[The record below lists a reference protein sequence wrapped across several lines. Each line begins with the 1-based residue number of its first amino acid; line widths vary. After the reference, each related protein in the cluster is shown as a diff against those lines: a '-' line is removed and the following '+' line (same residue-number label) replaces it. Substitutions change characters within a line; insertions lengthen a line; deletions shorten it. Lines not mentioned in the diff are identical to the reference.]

1 MPATTDVPGATGDV
15 RVERVAWDDPDAR
28 VLRDAQQAELRARY
42 GDDDVAHAMT
52 GDGIVATVLVRLDGA
67 PVACGVLRDVSAGL
81 GAGTGEVK
89 RMYVR
94 PDARGRG
101 LSRRVLAELEDA
113 ARAHGCTRLVL
124 ETGVLQPEA
133 IGLYLAAGYQPV
145 ENYGEY
151 VGVVD
156 SRCFERDLAVTA
168 PTPRGPAGRRD
179 AVGQVAER
187 AAEHTADPAQDHAVE
202 HVAWQHPDAVTLR
215 RAMLDEL
222 APLYPEHAAAGSGAS
237 PLVEGAPDGTAL
249 ATVLLRRDGVAVA
262 CATLRAAPAWGART
276 GELKRLY
283 VAPEARGAGLARR
296 LVRLVEDAARERGLT
311 RVVLD
316 TGIRQPAAIALY
328 RSLGYRPVSPVA
340 GWEAL
345 PFCLWFARDL

>member
-1 MPATTDVPGATGDV
+1 VPGTTGDV
-15 RVERVAWDDPDAR
+15 RVERVAWDDADAR
-28 VLRDAQQAELRARY
+28 VLRDAQQAELRERY
-42 GDDDVAHAMT
+42 GDDDAGHAMT
-52 GDGIVATVLVRLDGA
+52 GDGIVATVLVRLAGA
-67 PVACGVLRDVSAGL
+67 PVACGALRDVSAGL

-133 IGLYLAAGYQPV
+133 IGLYLAAGYRPV

-156 SRCFERDLAVTA
+156 SRCFERDPSVTA
-168 PTPRGPAGRRD
+168 PAPRGPRAADGRGD
-179 AVGQVAER
+179 AVDPAVDQAAER
-187 AAEHTADPAQDHAVE
+187 TVE
-202 HVAWQHPDAVTLR
+202 HVAWQHPDAVALR

-222 APLYPEHAAAGSGAS
+222 APLYPEPVPGGPAAS

-249 ATVLLRRDGVAVA
+249 TTVLLRRDGAAVA

-283 VAPEARGAGLARR
+283 VAPAARGAGLARH

-328 RSLGYRPVSPVA
+328 RSLGYRPVGPVA

>member
-1 MPATTDVPGATGDV
+1 MPGTTGDV
-15 RVERVAWDDPDAR
+15 RVERVAWDDADAR
-28 VLRDAQQAELRARY
+28 VLRDEQQAELRARY
-42 GDDDVAHAMT
+42 GDDDVGHAMT

-67 PVACGVLRDVSAGL
+67 PVACGVLRDVSAGM

-133 IGLYLAAGYQPV
+133 IGLYLAAGYRPV

-156 SRCFERDLAVTA
+156 SRCFERDLAVAA
-168 PTPRGPAGRRD
+168 PPPRGPRGAAGRRD
-179 AVGQVAER
+179 AVDQVAER
-187 AAEHTADPAQDHAVE
+187 AVEHTEDPAQNHAVE
-202 HVAWQHPDAVTLR
+202 HVAWRHPDAVTLR

-222 APLYPEHAAAGSGAS
+222 APLYPEHAPAGPAAS
-237 PLVEGAPDGTAL
+237 PLAEGAPDGTAL
-249 ATVLLRRDGVAVA
+249 TTVLLRRDGVAVA

-283 VAPEARGAGLARR
+283 VAPAARGAGLARH

-328 RSLGYRPVSPVA
+328 RSLGYRPVRPVA